1 MNFKIYKE
9 TKVQACWPHFD
20 CHNEH
25 SMKWRLSTSV
35 ICAVFYSKVLSNSLL
50 ATTPSTTSKRAF
62 TTPRRKGWTDC
73 EAERFQLSWFTLT
86 PAAFSGV
93 ALGERRWEV
102 PQRHVASGLDWLA
115 IHHPARAPSQHAY
128 SHIQLFPYF
137 PPNSISTRPFYMYRE
152 THPKPF
158 SRVFPHGPSWI
169 IRPQPEVEVD
179 MPCSLLLA
187 HTGDA
192 SVVFINLWMKE
203 RTPYCYHM
211 KKIPP
216 RQSCHHVRLDSLYT
230 LYHTIN

>member
-25 SMKWRLSTSV
+25 STKWRLSTSV

-62 TTPRRKGWTDC
+62 ATPRLKGWTDC
-73 EAERFQLSWFTLT
+73 EAETFQLSWFTLT
-86 PAAFSGV
+86 PAALSGI
-93 ALGERRWEV
+93 ALGGSRWEV

-128 SHIQLFPYF
+128 SHIQLFPYL
-137 PPNSISTRPFYMYRE
+137 PPNFYRE
-152 THPKPF
+152 THHRLF
-158 SRVFPHGPSWI
+158 SRFVPHGPSWI

-179 MPCSLLLA
+179 TPCSLLLA
-187 HTGDA
+187 HTALELQPSSSSTSGWKKELRIVIIWKNSIA
-192 SVVFINLWMKE
+192 PIMSSCATWFI
-203 RTPYCYHM
+203 
-211 KKIPP
+211 
-216 RQSCHHVRLDSLYT
+216 VYT
-230 LYHTIN
+230 VSYN